1 MCAAFQDLQHPV
13 WLLGSVHCI
22 CTLQA
27 AALCR
32 RREKLRATACYGCGM
47 LHSHNCN
54 EAGRRPA
61 AQACVA
67 AHAEMHAS
75 LVVSTGHSLKY
86 CWMLCIRVFQTFFGQ
101 HCRGDGG
108 QHCRGVEGVESM
120 PCPCRYSRHSMCFL
134 HVHGC
139 ICSRHVRGIV
149 GCSSAV
155 VIVPRSL

>member
-1 MCAAFQDLQHPV
+1 MLP
-13 WLLGSVHCI
+13 SKI
-22 CTLQA
+22 CNTLCGCWEA
-27 AALCR
+27 STASALCR
-32 RREKLRATACYGCGM
+32 RRHFAGGGKNCVQQHATDVRGM

-101 HCRGDGG
+101 HCRGKGG